1 MTVFLS
7 GGAKSGKS
15 HLAQELAVSLAG
27 VAPHY
32 YVATLRPS
40 CREDEL
46 RIQNHLADRA
56 GLGFTTLECFDRLT
70 QMLPADASQATFL
83 VDSVTSLLQNAL
95 FPPER
100 DYALDEAA
108 GTRCTDSMLA
118 FLRQVKHAVV
128 VSDNLFCDAEVY
140 SATTEA
146 YRRQL
151 AAADRRLAAVCDV
164 VIEVVAGQPIFYKGR
179 LAL

>member
-15 HLAQELAVSLAG
+15 HLAQDIAVHLAAS
-27 VAPHY
+27 APHY
-32 YVATLRPS
+32 YVATLRPGG
-40 CREDEL
+40 REDEV
-46 RIQNHLADRA
+46 RIKNHLADRA
-56 GLGFTTLECFDRLT
+56 GLGFCTLERFESLDGA
-70 QMLPADASQATFL
+70 LPADAAQATFL

-95 FPPER
+95 FPPQR
-100 DYALDEAA
+100 GYALDEEAGACCIASLPAFAA
-108 GTRCTDSMLA
+108 RV
-118 FLRQVKHAVV
+118 RHAVF
-128 VSDNLFCDAEVY
+128 VSDNLFCDADTY

-151 AAADRRLAAVCDV
+151 AAADRRLAAFCDV

-179 LAL
+179 LPL